1 MSNMAMT
8 WIKLIRKNLATWK
21 EAQESYL
28 LTNME
33 MDEFKVWLK
42 RRAGIK

>member
-1 MSNMAMT
+1 MRNMAKT
-8 WIKLIRKNLATWK
+8 WIELIQKNQATWK

-33 MDEFKVWLK
+33 ISEFKTWLK
-42 RRAGIK
+42 QRAGIK

>member
-8 WIKLIRKNLATWK
+8 WIELIQKNQATWK

-33 MDEFKVWLK
+33 ISEFKAWLK
-42 RRAGIK
+42 QRAGIK

>member
-8 WIKLIRKNLATWK
+8 WIELIRKNQATWE

-33 MDEFKVWLK
+33 MSEFKAWLK
-42 RRAGIK
+42 QRAGIK